1 MYFTANSAATAGF
14 MDQPPLKFAKAR
26 TISLLAEC
34 CSYALLHRK
43 RASRRGLF
51 RVNGAIAPLVR
62 IWSEPATDRPPH
74 VQKVPI
80 ADHPMTALRGGS
92 CIVARRAIPRW
103 KSPGIA
109 RHRGVS
115 SVLSVA
121 VETGVVTMPPVP
133 AAGVDG
139 VLP

>member
-51 RVNGAIAPLVR
+51 RVLVR
-62 IWSEPATDRPPH
+62 VGRDVATLPLTDPYEPISSIRFFTGE
-74 VQKVPI
+74 
-80 ADHPMTALRGGS
+80 LRSRRCNGGRS
-92 CIVARRAIPRW
+92 GLLAEDDA
-103 KSPGIA
+103 
-109 RHRGVS
+109 
-115 SVLSVA
+115 
-121 VETGVVTMPPVP
+121 
-133 AAGVDG
+133 
-139 VLP
+139 